1 MIQLMWDYQ
10 QLTLEENRL
19 YIQKILK
26 NMDFAKKNEI
36 VNLMLKMHEQIK
48 EKI

>member
-10 QLTLEENRL
+10 QLNLEENKL

-26 NMDFAKKNEI
+26 NMDFSKKNEI
-36 VNLMLKMHEQIK
+36 VNVMLKMHEEIK
-48 EKI
+48 